1 MGSEEAIVK
10 NLLAT
15 LKAEPAAWYVTAL
28 SGAAALIIA
37 FGHLSTTEAGTLAG
51 LATAL
56 GTVITAF
63 LARPVNVAVISGA
76 AGTILQSLVIF
87 NVRMSPAEV
96 AAVVSAINFALGLAV
111 MRPNLT
117 TLVTLRART
126 ARRAAALRAAP

>member
-1 MGSEEAIVK
+1 VK

-28 SGAAALIIA
+28 SAAAALIIA
-37 FGHLSTTEAGTLAG
+37 FGHLTTVEAGTLAG
-51 LATAL
+51 LATAI
-56 GTVITAF
+56 GTVVTAF

-87 NVRMSPAEV
+87 NVHLPSAGI
-96 AAVVSAINFALGLAV
+96 AAVVSAVNLILGMIV

-117 TLVTLRART
+117 TLVTLRARS
-126 ARRAAALRAAP
+126 ARRTAALRAAP